1 VGVEREVDRGQ
12 RRRGEAVAADR
23 DDGMQGVR
31 LRAAFVRGDVE
42 PGRQAT
48 AAAVPIIG
56 R

>member
-1 VGVEREVDRGQ
+1 VGVEREVDLGPHL
-12 RRRGEAVAADR
+12 RGEAVAADR

-48 AAAVPIIG
+48 TTAVPIIG